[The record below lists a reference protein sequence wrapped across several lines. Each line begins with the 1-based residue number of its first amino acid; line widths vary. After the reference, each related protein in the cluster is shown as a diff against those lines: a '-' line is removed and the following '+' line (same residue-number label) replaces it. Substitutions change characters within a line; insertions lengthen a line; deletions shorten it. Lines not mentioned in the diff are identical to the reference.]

1 MANGHLAWIKKGRFI
16 PEGFPVNRA
25 FETTIRNIGI
35 MAHIDAG
42 KTTLTERILYFT
54 GVNHKMGEVHYGTAT
69 MDWMVQEQERG
80 ITITSAATTC
90 FWREHKINIIDT
102 PGHVDFTAEVER
114 SLRVLDGAVAVFDA
128 VAGVEPQSETVWRQA
143 NRYHVPRLVFVNKM
157 DRAGADFERTVE
169 ALRKRLMAVPAVIQL
184 PMGSEDSFQGV
195 IDLIEMQAI
204 VWSSEDPDQPL
215 VRVEIPAELQ
225 NAAHEARERL
235 LETLAEQDEIFLERY
250 LEGRGLEPAFLRE
263 RLRVATLGFHLV
275 PVLCG
280 AALRNKGV
288 HPLLDAIVEFLPSP
302 EDIGFV
308 QGHPLGEDGRVLQR
322 ALREEE
328 PFCGLVFKI
337 MSDSFVGS
345 LAFLR
350 VYSGSVRQGE
360 AKLNPGKGRH
370 ERFGKLLSMH
380 ANKRVEIDRAKAGD
394 IVAVAGF
401 KVSVTGDTLCDEA
414 APLLLESMHFPEPVI
429 HIAIEPKTKA
439 DEEKLSQTLGR
450 LALEDPTF
458 RVRTDEE
465 SGQTIIS
472 GMGELHLEVLVDRMV
487 REFHVQANVGKPQVA
502 YRETVTRSATHE
514 EIYQRPLAGKN
525 AYARVVVELS
535 PRQRGEG
542 NRYRDLLPPGTLPA
556 SFHRAIQEGVEQAM
570 LNGVLAGFE
579 TVDLDVALVEG
590 SCQMEESN
598 ELAFKIASSLA
609 VKRAMRDAGPIVLE
623 PVMLVEIVTPEDYM
637 GAVVNDL
644 NTRKGRILHME
655 SRIDGQI
662 VQSAVPLSLM
672 FGYSTA
678 LRSVSQGRATFS
690 MQFSH
695 YEDAPKAI
703 QEKFAPRY
711 TVPE

>member
-1 MANGHLAWIKKGRFI
+1 
-16 PEGFPVNRA
+16 VNRGSDN
-25 FETTIRNIGI
+25 TIRNIGI

-90 FWREHKINIIDT
+90 FWRDHKINIIDT

-143 NRYHVPRLVFVNKM
+143 NRYKVPRLVFVNKM

-169 ALRKRLMAVPAVIQL
+169 ALSKRLMAVPAVIQM
-184 PMGSEDSFQGV
+184 PIGCEDQFQGV
-195 IDLIEMQAI
+195 VDLIEMQAI
-204 VWSSEDPDQPL
+204 TWISDDPDQPSN
-215 VRVEIPAELQ
+215 RGPIPQELQ
-225 NAAHEARERL
+225 VEAAAARDQL
-235 LETLAEQDEIFLERY
+235 LETLAEQDEMFLERY
-250 LEGRGLEPAFLRE
+250 LEGRNLEPSFVRE
-263 RLRVATLGFHLV
+263 RLRVATLGFQLV

-288 HPLLDAIVEFLPSP
+288 HPLLDAIVDYLPSP

-308 QGHPLGEDGRVLQR
+308 EGHQLGDDRVIIRRLDED
-322 ALREEE
+322 E

-370 ERFGKLLSMH
+370 ERCGKLLAMH
-380 ANKRVEIDRAKAGD
+380 ANKRVEIEKARAGD
-394 IVAVAGF
+394 IVAVAGL
-401 KVSVTGDTLCDEA
+401 KASVTGDTLCDDS

-439 DEEKLSQTLGR
+439 DEEKLAQTLNR

-472 GMGELHLEVLVDRMV
+472 GMGELHLDVLVDRMT

-502 YRETVTRSATHE
+502 YRETVTRSASIE
-514 EIYQRPLAGKN
+514 EVYQRQLAGKN
-525 AYARVVVELS
+525 AFARVVVEVS
-535 PRQRGEG
+535 PLQRGEG
-542 NRYRDLLPPGTLPA
+542 NRYSDLLAQGLLPA
-556 SFHRAIQEGVEQAM
+556 SFQAAIRQGVEQAM

-579 TVDLDVALVEG
+579 TVDLAVSVVDA
-590 SCQMEESN
+590 SCHQEDSN
-598 ELAFKIASSLA
+598 EVAFKIAASLA
-609 VKRAMRDAGPIVLE
+609 VKRAMREAGPIVLE
-623 PVMLVEIVTPEDYM
+623 PVMQVEIVTPDEYM
-637 GAVVNDL
+637 GAIVNDL
-644 NTRKGRILHME
+644 NSRKGRILNME
-655 SRIDGQI
+655 SRNDGQI
-662 VQSAVPLSLM
+662 LRSAVPLSLM

-711 TVPE
+711 SVPE